1 VECDGI
7 GVLIKEEA
15 VIASTEEEA
24 GSIGIFYEWGRVV
37 VAVVVE
43 VTAKEDFPVGV
54 VVAVFSELLG
64 GDPLNCGGR
73 DEAIVIGMPDGVGIV
88 VLGVVGV
95 VVFAVEE
102 EIKAFAVA
110 EVPGGGDVPIG

>member
-1 VECDGI
+1 M
-7 GVLIKEEA
+7 
-15 VIASTEEEA
+15 
-24 GSIGIFYEWGRVV
+24 V

-43 VTAKEDFPVGV
+43 VAVEEDLPVGG
-54 VVAVFSELLG
+54 VVAVFCELLG
-64 GDPLNCGGR
+64 GDPIDCGGL
-73 DEAIVIGMPDGVGIV
+73 DEAIVVGMPDGVGIV
-88 VLGVVGV
+88 VLGIVGV

>member
-1 VECDGI
+1 
-7 GVLIKEEA
+7 
-15 VIASTEEEA
+15 
-24 GSIGIFYEWGRVV
+24 
-37 VAVVVE
+37 
-43 VTAKEDFPVGV
+43 
-54 VVAVFSELLG
+54 
-64 GDPLNCGGR
+64 
-73 DEAIVIGMPDGVGIV
+73 MPDGVGIV